1 MSLTKSFFIAVVA
14 ICAVASSTH
23 AASKERLVMMPIQA
37 NGIDK
42 AETESMAK
50 GLSDT
55 LSVKYEVVGGEG
67 IAPKVAEIFAKES
80 RKNDRCDADYCLR
93 EIAQTYGSSILAA
106 ANVIKLKSG
115 YHLTLKVSD
124 VMEDRLI
131 YNESQH
137 CAGCKPAKALSM
149 LRAMGGEAVK

>member
-1 MSLTKSFFIAVVA
+1 MTARKKLLIVLA
-14 ICAVASSTH
+14 IFTVTTSTY
-23 AASKERLVMMPIQA
+23 AASKEKLVLMPTQA

-42 AETESMAK
+42 NETESIAK
-50 GLSDT
+50 GLTET
-55 LSVKYEVVGGEG
+55 LSAKYEVVGGEG

-106 ANVIKLKSG
+106 VNVIKLKSG

-131 YNESQH
+131 YNESKH
-137 CAGCKPAKALSM
+137 CSGCGATEALSTLKIM
-149 LRAMGGEAVK
+149 AREAIEK